1 MASALS
7 SQLRMAASLGS
18 SSTPPS
24 SRIPSRPCAPSKRA
38 SIQALHR
45 RHSLETDSQL
55 AEAYLARAGD
65 PQAPPTY
72 VADILGVEH
81 LDLVEEPLGHAEELD
96 EAETAHAIA
105 ITSRS

>member
-1 MASALS
+1 M
-7 SQLRMAASLGS
+7 
-18 SSTPPS
+18 
-24 SRIPSRPCAPSKRA
+24 PSKRA
-38 SIQALHR
+38 NIQALHR

-72 VADILGVEH
+72 AAHILGVEC
-81 LDLVEEPLGHAEELD
+81 LDRVEEPLGRAEELD

>member
-1 MASALS
+1 M
-7 SQLRMAASLGS
+7 
-18 SSTPPS
+18 
-24 SRIPSRPCAPSKRA
+24 
-38 SIQALHR
+38 
-45 RHSLETDSQL
+45 